1 MDTHP
6 KHLPADE
13 RRAVTVESVVAL
25 AGSQN
30 PSEITTAAIAK
41 HMNLTQGALF
51 RHFPNKEAIWQAVM
65 EWVAERLLARIDR
78 SAQGIE
84 SPLAA
89 MEAMFMSHIE
99 FVAEHPGVPRMM
111 FGELQRAESTP
122 AKRMVQTLIQRYG
135 ERLHRLIEKGKA
147 SGELSP
153 SLDNEAAATLFI
165 GTIQGLVMQSLL
177 AGDVGRMHRD
187 APRVFAIY
195 RRGIRVRNEKLPLQ
209 GRTLALLAVIIPLLV
224 LFIYVGLRSGPLAPV
239 AVTVA
244 SVESQAIT
252 PALFGIGTVE
262 ARYTYKIGPTFAGRV
277 KRLEVHVGDQVKAG
291 QVLGEMEPVDLDDR
305 VRSQES
311 VFKRAEAALREAEA
325 RQAYAQTQAR
335 RYEQLFAVRSTSEE
349 IVTTKRQELQIADA
363 ALSAAREDIARARSD
378 REALVAQRSNLRLIA
393 PVDGVVAVRDAD
405 PGTTI
410 VAGQAV
416 VEVIDPKSLWINV
429 RFDQISASGLA
440 GGCRLIS
447 SCVRVVARP

>member
-1 MDTHP
+1 M
-6 KHLPADE
+6 K
-13 RRAVTVESVVAL
+13 
-25 AGSQN
+25 
-30 PSEITTAAIAK
+30 
-41 HMNLTQGALF
+41 
-51 RHFPNKEAIWQAVM
+51 
-65 EWVAERLLARIDR
+65 
-78 SAQGIE
+78 
-84 SPLAA
+84 
-89 MEAMFMSHIE
+89 
-99 FVAEHPGVPRMM
+99 
-111 FGELQRAESTP
+111 
-122 AKRMVQTLIQRYG
+122 
-135 ERLHRLIEKGKA
+135 
-147 SGELSP
+147 
-153 SLDNEAAATLFI
+153 
-165 GTIQGLVMQSLL
+165 
-177 AGDVGRMHRD
+177 
-187 APRVFAIY
+187 
-195 RRGIRVRNEKLPLQ
+195 KLPLQ

-244 SVESQAIT
+244 SVESRAIT

-440 GGCRLIS
+440 GAAGSYRPAFAWWPDLERSRAAVEPKADAVTEETLAKVTFDNKPEPLPPVGELAEVTVDLPALPAAPLIPNAAVQREGDKVGVWQIVDGDLHFS
-447 SCVRVVARP
+447 PVKLGTSDLNGYVQVREGLKNGDQVVTYSEKALTARSRIHVVEHIPGVSR